1 MPKKL
6 FLTLSLLTLFYKSI
20 SQIYCLPEVVVWDT
34 MAVQKKGDTLTYRV
48 DKLLAK
54 SDKSLED
61 LLIRIPGIA
70 IMQDGSIMYNDK
82 RINHFYIEGL
92 DLLSGKYA
100 LATRHVNPADLCEIE
115 ILEYHQPIKVLKDY
129 LPSENAAI
137 NIKLKKEKLAH
148 PIGYAQGEI
157 GVKDNSLE
165 HNEELYL
172 MNLSK
177 QRQWLF
183 LLGENDHWYVD
194 KGQLSVDVSDAVESK
209 ETLITPFE
217 KALFGIPDIPAK
229 RYLDRKSR
237 VSQIN
242 QLKKTKNNYE
252 LRLIA
257 SVANLN
263 DEFQQNRLGEYL
275 SSSGIQ
281 YMNVHAQTRLKSR
294 ECGVQFQI
302 EKNED
307 NHYLKHESRLSL
319 IDDKDDY
326 QIRNASEIANNNVL
340 QALEADRLSYVGTT
354 KLLKRRGANSVFQID
369 SKMSF
374 GNNPTKLLFS
384 TEEQEM
390 NQFFK
395 SSLFAFDVST
405 TTYFKVFNIN
415 NVGVVTNMKVDVASL
430 RSYMFESNHTRGSEN
445 LCHYNRLE
453 MSLVPFTQYQKDRL
467 KVRFEI
473 PFEMNITNAKNRSVD
488 LKLHKK
494 PVLLG
499 LRALA
504 SYKLSPLI
512 TLSSEILQKKEK
524 GSATDIATNPIL
536 ASFSEVKILGC
547 GEFSDTEKLAGNCQF
562 LYRNV
567 LSGLS
572 FSVVVSARN
581 SKVSQMNSS
590 SFQRGIYTIS
600 NVVKSNKQKQKQLRS
615 DIFKNFFD
623 LEWTVR
629 LLTIVSNQSGDYLHN
644 NNLYDLSSSNIS
656 ASLWSEKFFFNR
668 TISLRNSCSYIR
680 RTNEYLNDNFRS
692 EQESVSISMI
702 NRLFWTIYKGWDISI
717 GHDSQ
722 WTSQNNY
729 HPNHYAD
736 ASIRWKGH
744 HHEISIN
751 ANNIMNDDVWLV
763 SSYSNLNH
771 YQYEYVLR
779 PLEFIATYRYNF

>member
-1 MPKKL
+1 MPKKF
-6 FLTLSLLTLFYKSI
+6 FLTLSLVTLFYTSN

-48 DKLLAK
+48 DKLLSK
-54 SDKSLED
+54 SDNTLED
-61 LLIRIPGIA
+61 LLIRIPGIS

-82 RINHFYIEGL
+82 KINHFYIEGL

-115 ILEYHQPIKVLKDY
+115 ILECHQPIKVLKDY

-137 NIKLKKEKLAH
+137 NIKLKREKLAH

-157 GVKDNSLE
+157 GVEDNSLE
-165 HNEELYL
+165 HNEELYM
-172 MNLSK
+172 MNLTK

-183 LLGENDHWYVD
+183 LLGENNHWYVD
-194 KGQLSVDVSDAVESK
+194 KGQLSVDVSDAIESN

-217 KALFGIPDIPAK
+217 NALFGIPDIPAK

-242 QLKKTKNNYE
+242 HLKKNKKNYE
-252 LRLIA
+252 LRVIA
-257 SVANLN
+257 SIADLN

-281 YMNVHAQTRLKSR
+281 YVNVHAQTRLKSR
-294 ECGVQFQI
+294 DCGFQFQI
-302 EKNED
+302 VKNED
-307 NHYLKHESRLSL
+307 NQYLKHESRLSL
-319 IDDKDDY
+319 IDGKDDY
-326 QIRNASEIANNNVL
+326 QIRNVSEVANKNVI
-340 QALEADRLSYVGTT
+340 QALEADRLSYLGTT
-354 KLLKRRGANSVFQID
+354 KLLTRRGAKSVFQID
-369 SKMSF
+369 SKLSF
-374 GNNPTKLLFS
+374 GNNPATLLLS
-384 TEEQEM
+384 SEEQEM
-390 NQFFK
+390 NQYFK
-395 SSLFAFDVST
+395 SSLFTFDVST
-405 TTYFKVFNIN
+405 TTYIKILNIN
-415 NVGVVTNMKVDVASL
+415 NIGVVTNMNVDVASL
-430 RSYMFESNHTRGSEN
+430 RSYMFESNQTRESDN

-473 PFEMNITNAKNRSVD
+473 PFEMNITDAENRSVE
-488 LKLHKK
+488 LKLHNR

-504 SYKLSPLI
+504 SSKLSPLI
-512 TLSSEILQKKEK
+512 TLISEISQKKEK
-524 GSATDIATNPIL
+524 GSATDIATSPIL
-536 ASFSEVKILGC
+536 ASFSDVKVLGC
-547 GEFSDTEKLAGNCQF
+547 GELSDTEELAGKCQF
-562 LYRNV
+562 VYRNV

-572 FSVVVSARN
+572 FSFVASARILRL
-581 SKVSQMNSS
+581 SQMNSS

-600 NVVKSNKQKQKQLRS
+600 NEAQSNMQKQKQLRG

-629 LLTIVSNQSGDYLHN
+629 LLTILSNQSGDYLHN

-656 ASLWSEKFFFNR
+656 ASLWSEKFFVNR
-668 TISLRNSCSYIR
+668 TISLRNSYSYIR
-680 RTNEYLNDNFRS
+680 RTNEYRDDNLRS
-692 EQESVSISMI
+692 EHESVSMSMI

-717 GHDSQ
+717 GLESQ
-722 WTSQNNY
+722 WISQNNY

-736 ASIRWKGH
+736 ASIRWKEN
-744 HHEISIN
+744 HHEISLN
-751 ANNIMNDDVWLV
+751 ANNIMNDEVWMV

-771 YQYEYVLR
+771 YQYKYVLR